1 MSRDHFNQLTD
12 HDCQN
17 FSSAIQTSPRF
28 PVSPENI
35 STYLNNALRKP
46 TVSLRMNGQDFIK
59 RVAVPEP
66 FIISESFDK
75 SILFQLL
82 MLHKALKDVRNTMNH
97 ASSELS
103 YELNAIVLALKY
115 YMIWL
120 EKLNPAK

>member
-1 MSRDHFNQLTD
+1 
-12 HDCQN
+12 
-17 FSSAIQTSPRF
+17 
-28 PVSPENI
+28 
-35 STYLNNALRKP
+35 
-46 TVSLRMNGQDFIK
+46 MNGQDFIK

>member
-17 FSSAIQTSPRF
+17 FSSAIQTSQRF
-28 PVSPENI
+28 PVSPEDI

-46 TVSLRMNGQDFIK
+46 IVSLRMNGQGFTRKIS
-59 RVAVPEP
+59 VPEP
-66 FIISESFDK
+66 FIISDSLDK
-75 SILFQLL
+75 AILFQLL
-82 MLHKALKDVRNTMNH
+82 ILHKTLKDVRNTINH

-103 YELNAIVLALKY
+103 YELNAIILALKY

-120 EKLNPAK
+120 